1 MLESFLTALSTIA
14 NAKGVLELTSGVAR
28 FILRKTKRNSL
39 SELTP
44 LSLLEERALEAT
56 YKEWE
61 HIAISLEPAIE
72 TVMERESPTS
82 LSDRA
87 ELLANLA
94 KAYAAD
100 ESRSQPDTLKQL
112 SLRHT
117 AFTYTTDGAIHL
129 KFGLSDQTKCLSGEA
144 INIPLRGVSGA
155 SFNHLSDV
163 QPHSHKT
170 DGGQMPLPVFKVTM
184 LGDSGSGKTVFM
196 SSMYSKMRLGDNG
209 IAIRAISHDVNLDL
223 GQNIENLYGHHRW
236 PTTNEGKEINYE
248 FELSLQGHPI
258 AVIDWVDY
266 RGGAIWE
273 RQETPEGQALIKSL
287 QNSHSIIWMV
297 DMSKLGE
304 MPPDSFQARTLTKI
318 GHMANLCR
326 SAAGGKRLRS
336 ILFVRTKSDEVQG
349 TDGRPDWGRACDDL
363 VRHLG
368 PVINFDRIPFAALI
382 PVSSVGRVKEEKKLA
397 GDDPYNVEWPLI
409 LSLAFMMEADL
420 ERLRLE
426 AAKAKGRLDDARPFE
441 AFKIFKEILR
451 LGMSDAE
458 QEALQKFSEI
468 SRQVIGM
475 GEVIKELVS
484 HKPSTIKL
492 IRKQQP

>member
-1 MLESFLTALSTIA
+1 MFESLFTALSAIA
-14 NAKGVLELTSGVAR
+14 NAKGVLELTSGVAK
-28 FILRKTKRNSL
+28 FILRKTKTDIS
-39 SELTP
+39 SELAL
-44 LSLLEERALEAT
+44 LSPIEQQALEAT

-72 TVMERESPTS
+72 MVMERESPTS
-82 LSDRA
+82 LSERA

-94 KAYAAD
+94 KAYAT
-100 ESRSQPDTLKQL
+100 EGSGSQPDALQQL

-117 AFTYTTDGAIHL
+117 AFTYTNDGAVHL
-129 KFGLSDQTKCLSGEA
+129 KFGLSDQTRCLSGEA
-144 INIPLRGVSGA
+144 INIPLKGISSEGSSRLNYA
-155 SFNHLSDV
+155 
-163 QPHSHKT
+163 QPNSHKT
-170 DGGQMPLPVFKVTM
+170 IGGQMPLPVFKVTM

-273 RQETPEGQALIKSL
+273 RQDTPEGQALIKSL

-304 MPPDSFQARTLTKI
+304 ISPESFQARTLTKI
-318 GHMANLCR
+318 GHMANLSR
-326 SAAGGKRLRS
+326 SAADGKRLRS

-349 TDGRPDWGRACDDL
+349 SDGRPDWGRACDDL

-368 PVINFDRIPFAALI
+368 PVVNFDRIPFAALI
-382 PVSSVGRVKEEKKLA
+382 PISSVGRVKEEKKLV

-426 AAKAKGRLDDARPFE
+426 AAKAKGKLDDARPFD
-441 AFKIFKEILR
+441 AVKFFKEILR

-458 QEALQKFSEI
+458 QLALQRFSEI

-484 HKPSTIKL
+484 HKPNSIKL
-492 IRKQQP
+492 IRKRQP